1 MTVNEKILEP
11 ERAGTISHTVDN
23 SLLFTDIRG
32 RYVRVAKYRG
42 LPVFLIINSYF

>member
-11 ERAGTISHTVDN
+11 ERESTISHTVDN

-32 RYVRVAKYRG
+32 HVRVAKYRG
-42 LPVFLIINSYF
+42 LPVFLITNSYF